1 MLITTH
7 DLQGWYF
14 HFIHS
19 GLSAYTEVTEL
30 HIVDD
35 IIQFT
40 VPWYLFGSPLH
51 VLHVGTQGMSIFK
64 NVYRSRISDIFILIV
79 H

>member
-1 MLITTH
+1 MLITTR

-19 GLSAYTEVTEL
+19 ELSAYTEVTEL

-35 IIQFT
+35 II
-40 VPWYLFGSPLH
+40 VPRYLLGSPRH
-51 VLHVGTQGMSIFK
+51 VLHVGTQEMSIFK